1 MVRDEL
7 RNTLAGLHDQLGQTS
22 DVDAQTRELLLSVTA
37 DIERILADDQS
48 PSEVDESLTQRLEDA
63 MRQFEAEHPM
73 IGGLLQ
79 RLSDGLANLGI

>member
-7 RNTLAGLHDQLGQTS
+7 RNTLAGLHDQLGHTS
-22 DVDAQTRELLLSVTA
+22 DVDAETRELLLSVTA
-37 DIERILADDQS
+37 DIERILADDKS
-48 PSEVDESLTQRLEDA
+48 PAEVDESLTQRLEDT
-63 MRQFEAEHPM
+63 MRRFEANHPM

>member
-7 RNTLAGLHDQLGQTS
+7 RNTLAGLHEQLGETS
-22 DVDAQTRELLLSVTA
+22 DVDPETRELLMSVTS
-37 DIERILADDQS
+37 DIERILADDGS
-48 PSEVDESLTQRLEDA
+48 PVEVDESLTQRLQDA
-63 MRQFEAEHPM
+63 MRDFDAHHPV

>member
-7 RNTLAGLHDQLGQTS
+7 RETLAGLHEQLGQTS

-37 DIERILADDQS
+37 DIERLLADDES
-48 PSEVDESLTQRLEDA
+48 PTEVDESLTERLEDA
-63 MRQFEAEHPM
+63 MRQFKSDHPV

-79 RLSDGLANLGI
+79 RLSAGLANLGI

>member
-7 RNTLAGLHDQLGQTS
+7 RNALEGLHAQLGETS
-22 DVDAQTRELLLSVTA
+22 DVDDDTRQLLISVTA
-37 DIERILADDQS
+37 DIERVLADDS
-48 PSEVDESLTQRLEDA
+48 PSPEVDESLTQRLEDA
-63 MRQFEAEHPM
+63 MRQFDADHPM